1 MQSKF
6 FNSALPTAHMAHHK
20 SALKRIRQ
28 DKKRKS
34 YNRFNKKQMRE
45 ALKAVRTA
53 TTFEDGQEKLRLAG
67 KILDKVS
74 ARGIIHK
81 NNAANKKSSLA
92 RLINKLKT
100 A

>member
-1 MQSKF
+1 
-6 FNSALPTAHMAHHK
+6 MAHHK

-53 TTFEDGQEKLRLAG
+53 TTHEAGQDALRIATR
-67 KILDKVS
+67 ILDKVA

-92 RLINKLKT
+92 KLINKLKT

>member
-1 MQSKF
+1 
-6 FNSALPTAHMAHHK
+6 
-20 SALKRIRQ
+20 
-28 DKKRKS
+28 
-34 YNRFNKKQMRE
+34 MRE

-92 RLINKLKT
+92 KLINKLKT

>member
-1 MQSKF
+1 
-6 FNSALPTAHMAHHK
+6 MAHHK

-53 TTFEDGQEKLRLAG
+53 TTLEAGQEALRTATR
-67 KILDKVS
+67 ILDKVA

-81 NNAANKKSSLA
+81 NNASNKKSSLA